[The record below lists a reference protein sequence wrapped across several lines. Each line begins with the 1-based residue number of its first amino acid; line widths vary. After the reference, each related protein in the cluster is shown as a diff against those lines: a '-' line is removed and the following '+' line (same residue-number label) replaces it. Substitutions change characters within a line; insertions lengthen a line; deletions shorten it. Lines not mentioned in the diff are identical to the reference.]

1 MTAPNPQASMPATTL
16 DVRYRMGPLFTDTPG
31 VDFWWN
37 TQLDDGS
44 YTICGEPDGWESVDY
59 ILPLDQVGG
68 RDGAHTGPQSVGPRE
83 LSCSALVVAPNSQVL
98 RSTLARIRRIF
109 GPQGVSGVRQPV
121 IWEQHDYATGLR
133 LALVTRPSGRLLQRV
148 PAGHVRGGSAVKI
161 DFTLIAANPPL
172 KYQSGAAQWAE
183 VGLPDASALTGRTY
197 DKTYDWTYGGGVNP
211 GGELIATNNGDSL
224 AWPVFTVTGPANFPI
239 ITNATTGRTFQ
250 ILYDIPAGQSV
261 TVNSTTGQVTPA
273 SVRLS
278 GRPFPLV
285 DGPNVIRWRVIDAV
299 YDPDARLRLE
309 WRSTFS

>member
-1 MTAPNPQASMPATTL
+1 MTTPNPQASMPATTL
-16 DVRYRMGPLFTDTPG
+16 DVRYRMGPLFTESD

-37 TQLDDGS
+37 TQLEDGS
-44 YTICGEPDGWESVDY
+44 YTVVGEPVGWESVNY

-68 RDGAHTGPQSVGPRE
+68 RDGAHTGPQSVGPKE
-83 LSCSALVVAPNSQVL
+83 LECSALVVAPNAQVL
-98 RSTLARIRRIF
+98 RSLLAKIRRIF
-109 GPQGVSGVRQPV
+109 GPQGVSGTRQPV

-133 LALVTRPSGRLLQRV
+133 LALVTRPSGRLTQRV
-148 PAGHVRGGSAVKI
+148 AAGHVKGGNAVKI
-161 DFTLIAANPPL
+161 DFTLIASNPPL
-172 KYQSGAAQWAE
+172 KFQSGAAQFAE
-183 VGLPDASALTGRTY
+183 TGLPDASVLSGRTY
-197 DKTYDWTYGGGVNP
+197 DKTYDWNYGAGTNP
-211 GGELIATNNGDSL
+211 GGELIAVNNGDSL

-250 ILYDIPAGQSV
+250 ILLDIPADQQV

-273 SVRLS
+273 GVRLS